1 MSREAAAGEWGRCTG
16 WGCDGVG
23 RETAAVSAKVT
34 GLSALSDQEAQ
45 EPGHS
50 TWHVSV

>member
-1 MSREAAAGEWGRCTG
+1 MSGEAEAGEVGLG
-16 WGCDGVG
+16 G
-23 RETAAVSAKVT
+23 REHGGRPGRQLAQVT
-34 GLSALSDQEAQ
+34 RLSALSDQEAQ